1 MRTLSAFAVAALA
14 ALALAVGLPGAVP
27 TADAVSAPAAHTVAA
42 SSDSLTVELAP
53 GNSGVV
59 KSGGTLTATVAVHN
73 GTSQDLGIGYVNVF
87 LDRAT
92 FASRSALETWLG
104 RDDSTVTDTLGSF
117 MTSVTVPAIK
127 AGATSAPIAVTL
139 PADTLALNGSDW
151 GAKAFA
157 ARYSIGSTPLSEV
170 HSSVVY
176 YPNDSFEPTSLS
188 VAVPITVPEST
199 SGLISSDALANYT
212 SANGI
217 LTQELDAVRGRDVA
231 LGIDPMILASI
242 RVLGN
247 DAPATAVVWLRRLET
262 VPNETFA
269 LAYADA
275 DISALSQAGEVQIP
289 TPVDFADAIAS
300 QLKKDPDAYK
310 VVGGGTGSGTTSD
323 GTNPGDGSGATS
335 TAVPT
340 DPATSTPSP
349 TQTSI
354 PPTTTTPTTQSLL
367 AFPYTMKGIGW
378 PLDNT
383 VASGDLP
390 VFAKSGY
397 KTVLLSS
404 SNVKSSGTTTENA
417 ASTVGGES
425 ALVSD
430 STLSGL
436 IRAASTAGGDTEFA
450 IDVSALS
457 AELATLTHER
467 PSDARTLFATMGRNW
482 ATEGTR
488 FDATLSALSKLT
500 WAKTVSMQA
509 ATTASRTSASLVS
522 RSAADSRVD
531 AFTPLVKASTQLE
544 QFATALTSPSLVT
557 AKTRLRMLA
566 LSSTAWADNPTGLA
580 SEIGQLGSSVAAV
593 IGDVR
598 VVEGSTINILGDRS
612 SLPIVV
618 QNDSPSAATIYLSVV
633 PSNYNLSVEKNH
645 IAVNIQANSQ
655 QRVTV
660 PVQSVANGRVVL
672 TLSLT
677 SGQGVAISNPSQ
689 VSINVQAGWETAITL
704 IFGIAVVLLFGG
716 GIYRSLRRRRRGT
729 GDGATAS

>member
-1 MRTLSAFAVAALA
+1 M
-14 ALALAVGLPGAVP
+14 
-27 TADAVSAPAAHTVAA
+27 
-42 SSDSLTVELAP
+42 
-53 GNSGVV
+53 
-59 KSGGTLTATVAVHN
+59 
-73 GTSQDLGIGYVNVF
+73 
-87 LDRAT
+87 
-92 FASRSALETWLG
+92 
-104 RDDSTVTDTLGSF
+104 
-117 MTSVTVPAIK
+117 
-127 AGATSAPIAVTL
+127 
-139 PADTLALNGSDW
+139 
-151 GAKAFA
+151 
-157 ARYSIGSTPLSEV
+157 
-170 HSSVVY
+170 
-176 YPNDSFEPTSLS
+176 
-188 VAVPITVPEST
+188 
-199 SGLISSDALANYT
+199 
-212 SANGI
+212 
-217 LTQELDAVRGRDVA
+217 
-231 LGIDPMILASI
+231 
-242 RVLGN
+242 
-247 DAPATAVVWLRRLET
+247 
-262 VPNETFA
+262 
-269 LAYADA
+269 
-275 DISALSQAGEVQIP
+275 
-289 TPVDFADAIAS
+289 
-300 QLKKDPDAYK
+300 
-310 VVGGGTGSGTTSD
+310 
-323 GTNPGDGSGATS
+323 
-335 TAVPT
+335 
-340 DPATSTPSP
+340 
-349 TQTSI
+349 
-354 PPTTTTPTTQSLL
+354 
-367 AFPYTMKGIGW
+367 
-378 PLDNT
+378 
-383 VASGDLP
+383 
-390 VFAKSGY
+390 
-397 KTVLLSS
+397 LLSS

-436 IRAASTAGGDTEFA
+436 IRAASTAGDDTEFA

-500 WAKTVSMQA
+500 WANTVSMQA

-531 AFTPLVKASTQLE
+531 AFMPLVKASTQLE